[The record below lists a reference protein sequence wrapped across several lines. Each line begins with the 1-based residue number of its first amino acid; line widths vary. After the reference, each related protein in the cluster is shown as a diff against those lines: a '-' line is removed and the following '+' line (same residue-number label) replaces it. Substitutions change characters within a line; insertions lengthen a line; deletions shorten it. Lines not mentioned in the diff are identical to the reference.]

1 MRDIVEETVTEP
13 VQEEAPQNVIT
24 IDETP
29 AAPVIEEAPKAE
41 MPKKEAS
48 KKEAPK
54 KDHSKKKD
62 VEKVALF
69 SKKNLHIGAEALKQ
83 GYNIVRKDKADQWLK
98 HSAVRLANPDEVA
111 SAFGK

>member
-1 MRDIVEETVTEP
+1 
-13 VQEEAPQNVIT
+13 
-24 IDETP
+24 
-29 AAPVIEEAPKAE
+29 
-41 MPKKEAS
+41 MPKKEAV
-48 KKEAPK
+48 KKETPK
-54 KDHSKKKD
+54 KDEAKKK

-69 SKKNLHIGAEALKQ
+69 SKKNLHIGAESLKQ